1 MVNCDTTD
9 QEIPV
14 DPKTYP
20 HISRA
25 AFPAALAVRLPLVAA
40 NSQTF
45 AHPPLFTVHDGESFR
60 AGLPGVSCKNLFL
73 KDKKGTL
80 WLVTARDDARID
92 LTAFSVFL
100 RERRAAASRLSF
112 GAPALLQEV
121 LGVTPG
127 SVTPLA
133 LVNDHDRRVNF
144 ALDASL
150 LTPALI
156 SCHPLRNDMTTVLSP
171 RILYKTVTDLGYRPL
186 VIDFSQAQPR
196 SVDVPMI

>member
-1 MVNCDTTD
+1 MVNCDTAD
-9 QEIPV
+9 QENLV
-14 DPKTYP
+14 DPRTYP
-20 HISRA
+20 QIT
-25 AFPAALAVRLPLVAA
+25 PADLPEALAARLPLVAA

-45 AHPPLFTVHDGESFR
+45 AHPPLFTVHDGAQFR
-60 AGLPGVSCKNLFL
+60 DGLPGVGCKNLFL

-92 LTAFSVFL
+92 LTAFSAFL
-100 RERRAAASRLSF
+100 RDRRAAASRLSF
-112 GAPALLQEV
+112 GVPALLHEV

-133 LVNDHDRRVNF
+133 LVNDHERRVNF

-156 SCHPLRNDMTTVLSP
+156 SCHPLRNDMTTVLP
-171 RILYKTVTDLGYRPL
+171 PLILYKTLIDLGYRPL
-186 VIDFSQAQPR
+186 VIDFSQSQPR
-196 SVDVPMI
+196 SVEAPVL